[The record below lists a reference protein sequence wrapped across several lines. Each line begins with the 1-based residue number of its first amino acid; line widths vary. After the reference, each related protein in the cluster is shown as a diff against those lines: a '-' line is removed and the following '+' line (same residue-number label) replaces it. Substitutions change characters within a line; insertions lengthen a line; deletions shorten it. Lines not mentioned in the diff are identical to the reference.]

1 MSRMNGGC
9 LCDAITYGCDAE
21 PVTSGPLVTYPSCT
35 RRTIVEQAAC
45 PASIFLRLDISI
57 LAAKSIE

>member
-21 PVTSGPLVTYPSCT
+21 PVTSSPLVTYPSCT
-35 RRTIVEQAAC
+35 RRTIVE
-45 PASIFLRLDISI
+45 
-57 LAAKSIE
+57 